1 MMLSGLF
8 SVRKN
13 SRQAGFTQHHF
24 RVTKADAGFTLL
36 ELLVVIAI
44 IAILAAVVI
53 TNLNGARSKANDSKV
68 QTDINSL
75 AQAVNV
81 ATTTD
86 TDFAAY
92 DTNGTDNITTL
103 ETAVTSANL
112 IKKMPTH
119 PNSAKSYHYKG
130 DDPDGDG
137 VLDYVVYGELASGQ
151 CFINANGSSFP
162 GDCTND
168 TGL

>member
-1 MMLSGLF
+1 MNNWLNQRSRSMNHE
-8 SVRKN
+8 VRI
-13 SRQAGFTQHHF
+13 RE
-24 RVTKADAGFTLL
+24 RGFTLL

-68 QTDINSL
+68 QTDLNSL

-81 ATTTD
+81 ATTTS

-92 DTNGTDNITTL
+92 DTNGTDSISTL
-103 ETAVTSANL
+103 ETAVTSAKL

-119 PNSAKSYHYKG
+119 PIASKSYHYKG
-130 DDPDGDG
+130 DDTDGDG
-137 VLDYVVYGELASGQ
+137 VLDYVLYGELATGK
-151 CFINANGSSFP
+151 CFIVANGSSFT
-162 GDCTND
+162 GDCSTD
-168 TGL
+168 TSL